1 MDLMILLQLKL
12 LFGQPLVSQDAL
24 IGVRED
30 GVGWVEAR
38 LDVIK

>member
-1 MDLMILLQLKL
+1 MVGGKGKNCVGWDGVVGRDGGEI
-12 LFGQPLVSQDAL
+12 A
-24 IGVRED
+24 GVRED